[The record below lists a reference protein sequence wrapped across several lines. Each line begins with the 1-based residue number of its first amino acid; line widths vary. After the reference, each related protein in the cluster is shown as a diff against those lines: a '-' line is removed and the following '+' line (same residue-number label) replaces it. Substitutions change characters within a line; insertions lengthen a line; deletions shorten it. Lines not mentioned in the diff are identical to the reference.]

1 MHLSQRQKL
10 QRQVQSLLLETE
22 HNKCG
27 ESTQKWFAL
36 LRQKQGRDAH
46 PERVWASPVARR
58 SAVKRRLSCLHR
70 SVLPGLC
77 LPLAQYLIPF
87 STPGLPWAP
96 YPGCARTAQP
106 RWISKWSGRSKNHYG
121 LALSRL
127 LASKEPFCACV
138 GSPLSQKRGSE
149 DPIIL
154 YSNRVLPSLSLP

>member
-87 STPGLPWAP
+87 STPGLPWV
-96 YPGCARTAQP
+96 RTHRSA
-106 RWISKWSGRSKNHYG
+106 KMDLKVEASGRSKNHYG